1 MRSGIAVQLR
11 ENGRP
16 PQPGAGSGASQR
28 DGFAP
33 GIGVTLVQQ
42 LRNRD
47 FGKIRV
53 PEELGAIEKC
63 PLISFGGEMNAL
75 GRTLTLLAEI
85 VSLEDIEALDQG
97 DASGRRR
104 WSADDLVA
112 AIGAANRLPLLHFV
126 LGKVLGG

>member
-47 FGKIRV
+47 LGKIRV
-53 PEELGAIEKC
+53 PEKLGAVKKRS
-63 PLISFGGEMNAL
+63 LISLGGEMNAL
-75 GRTLTLLAEI
+75 GRTFTLLGQVVAFEN
-85 VSLEDIEALDQG
+85 VEALDQG
-97 DASGRRR
+97 DALS
-104 WSADDLVA
+104 L
-112 AIGAANRLPLLHFV
+112 IH
-126 LGKVLGG
+126 